1 MGSDSTPPG
10 VSDVRRV
17 GLALSGGGYRA
28 AAFHLGV
35 LDALHTLGLLDAVRV
50 LSTVS
55 GGSIVGAAWVRA
67 RAQAQSFETFRDK
80 MLDWLAGTDVLREA
94 AEGLVRSDDPRAPS
108 LIREAARA
116 YARCPLIG
124 EARLGE
130 LRGSGIEDL
139 IVNATEFSTG
149 NGFRLGWTRS
159 KRAVDGNKKVP
170 VSDEVMAGVRLADA
184 VAASSCFPGVFEPMR
199 WPDDFVDVETS
210 SPTSLMDG
218 GVFDNQGIYA
228 MELASTRH
236 AKDGQ
241 ALDLVLISD
250 VHQGSEPLLETVADR
265 EAARAPTVALVLL
278 AALGVLVATPVAAVF
293 AAVQSGGSV
302 ATVWLLAVSL
312 LPLAASGAG
321 AVIAWRALRDQPGA
335 RWDLARPLLDLSAP
349 DLLRALRLRV
359 ASGVAILASVF
370 MKRVRDQQYA
380 LVRERLEEQVPCV
393 RVSIDDHTK
402 WGDDVSA
409 ALRATCARASKT
421 PTTLWADRPQLD
433 DLVAAGRAHASR
445 ALAAETFA
453 RSAPNPLR
461 DKGLALWASL
471 QSPPSEAPRAPVH
484 PRDPA
489 WRRSSP
495 R

>member
-10 VSDVRRV
+10 VGEVRRV

-67 RAQAQSFETFRDK
+67 RARDERFERFRDA
-80 MLDWLAGTDVLREA
+80 MLDWLAETDVLREA
-94 AEGLVRSDDPRAPS
+94 AEGLARGDDPRAPS

-116 YARCPLIG
+116 YARSPLIG
-124 EARLGE
+124 EVRLGE
-130 LRGSGIEDL
+130 LRGSGLEDL

-159 KRAVDGNKKVP
+159 KRAVDGNRNVP
-170 VSDEVMAGVRLADA
+170 VPDEEMARVRLADA

-199 WPDDFVDVETS
+199 WPDDFVDVEAS
-210 SPTSLMDG
+210 STTSLMDG

-228 MELASTRH
+228 MDLAATRH
-236 AKDGQ
+236 ARDGQ

-250 VHQGSEPLLETVADR
+250 VHQGSERLLDTPPQPD
-265 EAARAPTVALVLL
+265 AARAPAVGLVLVAAL
-278 AALGVLVATPVAAVF
+278 AALVATPVAAAV
-293 AAVQSGGSV
+293 AAAQSGGSV

-312 LPLAASGAG
+312 LPLAAAVTGAWFG
-321 AVIAWRALRDQPGA
+321 LRALRDQPGA

-349 DLLRALRLRV
+349 DLIRALSLRV

-380 LVRERLEEQVPCV
+380 LLRERLGEQVPCV
-393 RVSIDDHTK
+393 RVSIDDHAK
-402 WGDDVSA
+402 WGDDVSLS
-409 ALRATCARASKT
+409 LRETCARASET
-421 PTTLWADRPQLD
+421 PTTLWADRAQLA
-433 DLVAAGRAHASR
+433 DLLAAGRAQASR
-445 ALAAETFA
+445 ALAAD
-453 RSAPNPLR
+453 RLSHSSPNPLR
-461 DKGLALWASL
+461 DKALSL
-471 QSPPSEAPRAPVH
+471 WISLRDAPSEAPRAPGH
-484 PRDPA
+484 PGDA
-489 WRRSSP
+489 S
-495 R
+495 

>member
-10 VSDVRRV
+10 VGDVRRV

-67 RAQAQSFETFRDK
+67 RARDEGFERFRDA
-80 MLDWLAGTDVLREA
+80 MLDWLAETDVLREA
-94 AEGLVRSDDPRAPS
+94 AEGLARPDDPRAPS

-116 YARCPLIG
+116 YARSPLIG

-130 LRGSGIEDL
+130 LRGSGLEDL
-139 IVNATEFSTG
+139 IVNATEFTTG

-159 KRAVDGNKKVP
+159 TRAVDGNKKVP
-170 VSDEVMAGVRLADA
+170 VSDEVMAKVRLADA

-199 WPDDFVDVETS
+199 WPDDFVDVQTS
-210 SPTSLMDG
+210 SSTSLMDG
-218 GVFDNQGIYA
+218 GVFDNQGLYA

-250 VHQGSEPLLETVADR
+250 VHQGSAPLLETVADR
-265 EAARAPTVALVLL
+265 EAARSPAVALVLL
-278 AALGVLVATPVAAVF
+278 VLLALLVATPVAAAV
-293 AAVQSGGSV
+293 AAVQSGWSG

-312 LPLAASGAG
+312 LPLAAAVAG
-321 AVIAWRALRDQPGA
+321 AVIAWRALRGQPGA

-349 DLLRALRLRV
+349 DLLRALSLRV
-359 ASGVAILASVF
+359 ASGVAILSSVF

-393 RVSIDDHTK
+393 RVSIQDHTD
-402 WGDDVSA
+402 WEPDEVLDAS
-409 ALRATCARASKT
+409 LRDTCARAFAT
-421 PTTLWADRPQLD
+421 PTTLWADHSQLS
-433 DLVAAGRAHASR
+433 DLFTAGRAHASR
-445 ALAAETFA
+445 ALAAETF
-453 RSAPNPLR
+453 RRKAPNPLR
-461 DKGLALWASL
+461 DKALALWNPLRGA
-471 QSPPSEAPRAPVH
+471 PSEALRAPGH
-484 PRDPA
+484 SGDD
-489 WRRSSP
+489 S
-495 R
+495 